1 MSRRVI
7 VYKHRPVINI
17 IIREKGETAILP
29 SYSNVNTEIPSD
41 INEFIKNAE
50 SLIFSTQMTF
60 FKFLGEGPQLI
71 FFFSTSNSNLR
82 FNVGDGEDVKLTN
95 KRGNIQI
102 FMKGAFDGA
111 HVVINNYFFNSFS
124 R

>member
-60 FKFLGEGPQLI
+60 FKFLWEGPQLI

-111 HVVINNYFFNSFS
+111 HVVINN
-124 R
+124 